1 MSRTAI
7 TLCPATDPSYSDAV
21 MVGSTI
27 YIAGQTGKNPVTG
40 KLVSA
45 DFSEQTHQVWKNIGS
60 ILRQVGADYSDL
72 VSISA
77 YLLRPTDHDLYVEIR
92 NSYVLP
98 SRVATTT
105 VMPRS
110 LLDHTRTLAEPEP
123 WIKVLAVA
131 ELDPVRAE

>member
-7 TLCPATDPSYSDAV
+7 TLCPSTDPSYSDAV
-21 MVGSTI
+21 MVGSTL
-27 YIAGQTGKNPVTG
+27 YIAGQTGKSPPTG

-92 NSYVLP
+92 NGYVLP

-110 LLDHTRTLAEPEP
+110 LLGHTRTLAEPEP
-123 WIKVLAVA
+123 WIKVTAVA
-131 ELDPVRAE
+131 ELDPARAK